1 MRYILQC
8 NDGELGYDSECD
20 DTTCVLSD
28 SEVLNLA
35 FLVEKVG
42 TREEPARQEVVCA
55 IRAFVERDAV
65 DEIRVRLVLEVLGAV
80 CKLAAAGILE
90 KRLDAVAERF
100 LGVVR
105 LRDMRYRL

>member
-1 MRYILQC
+1 MHPVRC
-8 NDGELGYDSECD
+8 S
-20 DTTCVLSD
+20 
-28 SEVLNLA
+28 A
-35 FLVEKVG
+35 F
-42 TREEPARQEVVCA
+42 
-55 IRAFVERDAV
+55 ERDAV

-80 CKLAAAGILE
+80 CKLAATGILE